1 MSDEQFHTENTAQ
14 DPDWLED
21 EQEDLGLELMTPTA
35 SRMVR
40 VTDGAFAKY
49 DIPDH
54 LKHHIKHIKPIKP
67 RTLLALPDPA
77 VVAEDDDED
86 ELPSFRIDSQ
96 ESDEVMQE
104 DATEAI
110 ESFSDDAWTMNTGE
124 GARSSFQQMG
134 LPPSSDSIQNFRENE
149 GRRRPWGLSPVIEEE
164 EENEEDDD
172 GRQYVDRLEDSEDRI
187 DDMGGH
193 LPESVMEEG
202 FFEGDGSTGFEIYRD
217 GY

>member
-1 MSDEQFHTENTAQ
+1 
-14 DPDWLED
+14 
-21 EQEDLGLELMTPTA
+21 
-35 SRMVR
+35 
-40 VTDGAFAKY
+40 
-49 DIPDH
+49 
-54 LKHHIKHIKPIKP
+54 
-67 RTLLALPDPA
+67 
-77 VVAEDDDED
+77 
-86 ELPSFRIDSQ
+86 
-96 ESDEVMQE
+96 
-104 DATEAI
+104 
-110 ESFSDDAWTMNTGE
+110 
-124 GARSSFQQMG
+124 MG